1 MIAFMF
7 TGNVT
12 KEPAMNSVKNIPVCE
27 FSVALESSQKGTD
40 GEKRT
45 KFAKVSAWGK
55 LGEICGKYVR
65 KGAKVGVTCT
75 DFDINAWQGKDGSI
89 YTQLVIKAKDVEF
102 LSSKAH
108 EEAGRQAR
116 EEYEKANPPVDTS
129 QQDFMNGFVE
139 VDEDS
144 LPF

>member
-12 KEPAMNSVKNIPVCE
+12 KEPTMNAVKNVPVCE
-27 FSVALESSQKGTD
+27 FSVALESSQKGAE

-55 LGEICGKYVR
+55 LGEICGKHVR

-89 YTQLVIKAKDVEF
+89 YTQLVVKAKDVEF
-102 LSSKAH
+102 LSSKIH

-139 VDEDS
+139 VDSQD

>member
-1 MIAFMF
+1 MIAFIF

-12 KEPAMNSVKNIPVCE
+12 EEPKMNAVKDIPVCD
-27 FSVALESSQKGTD
+27 FTVALESSQKGK
-40 GEKRT
+40 GKENAT

-55 LGEICGKYVR
+55 LGEICGKCVR

-102 LSSKAH
+102 LSSKVH

-116 EEYEKANPPVDTS
+116 EEHEKANPPVDTS

-139 VDEDS
+139 VESDD